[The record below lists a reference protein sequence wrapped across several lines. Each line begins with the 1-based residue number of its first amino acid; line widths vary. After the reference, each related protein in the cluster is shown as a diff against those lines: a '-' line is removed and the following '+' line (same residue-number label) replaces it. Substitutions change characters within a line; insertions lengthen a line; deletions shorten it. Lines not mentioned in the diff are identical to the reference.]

1 VTSGRAVKVI
11 AYATTAAAGLAVAVV
26 AGSQA
31 HAALVRTPTPAEL
44 SAAAATGVAQRWERE
59 SAGDI
64 FPSSIGYTSDLQTS
78 ESASRV
84 AIAPGDTCAAAVDA
98 TLATQAQLDGCVAGL
113 RADYTDQLRGAVY
126 TLGVLAFGSTARAA
140 DFYNKIPLS
149 SYPATGLH
157 AFAVPGTAAARF
169 DDAARQASAA
179 QLAGPYV
186 VLAVAG
192 YADGRP
198 ASAAD
203 ERRDSVFDPATELV
217 STIAEPLGK
226 PVTVHCGTT
235 EWACSDPSPD
245 IPAPPPELSEIRPD
259 EMQTL
264 DQIDVPAAWQTSK
277 GSGVTVAVL
286 DTGVDAS
293 APDLAG
299 DVTTGPDYTAGADP
313 PGYQPPLEHGT
324 YIASLIA
331 AHGSGP
337 GDAYGVIGV
346 APEAKILSVRV
357 ILDDGEPGLQA
368 YNEDSRFGDAIGKG
382 IYYAVKHG
390 ATVINMS
397 LGSEQATA
405 YLRAAVAYAVSRGVV
420 VVASAGNSGTSSG
433 FAPYLYPASFT
444 GVIAVAA
451 VDSKGAR
458 AFFSEQNASV
468 VLSAPGVDVI
478 GAGPDGEYIDA
489 EGTSPSAAL
498 VSGVAA
504 LIKSRYP
511 GLSPAL
517 VEQALIASATGKPRG
532 GYSPQTGFGQVNAA
546 AALQAAA
553 RLAASAP
560 AAGLAS
566 ASFFGAANE
575 PGQQA
580 RAGQAA
586 IAPIQVVHRDTTL
599 IAGYAA
605 ASGAGV
611 VCAIVMLVL
620 LGGLARKSR
629 RDDRQQPGS
638 QQWQQPF
645 APYGQPG
652 QVPQGPQAPPL
663 PQRPPMPQAPT
674 PPPPAPPPWDYQ
686 QPPWNYQPPPPANNP
701 PPRNYRDYPNRWF
714 DPQ

>member
-1 VTSGRAVKVI
+1 VTSGRAVRVI
-11 AYATTAAAGLAVAVV
+11 AYAVAAPVGLAVAVV
-26 AGSQA
+26 AGGRA
-31 HAALVRTPTPAEL
+31 HADLTPAPTPAEL
-44 SAAAATGVAQRWERE
+44 STAAAIGVAQRWERE
-59 SAGDI
+59 PAGEI
-64 FPSSIGYTSDLQTS
+64 FPSSIGYTSDLQTT
-78 ESASRV
+78 ETASRV
-84 AIAPGDTCAAAVDA
+84 GIAPDDACAAAVDA
-98 TLATQAQLDGCVAGL
+98 TLATAAQRDGCIAGL

-126 TLGVLAFGSTARAA
+126 TLGVLAFGSTAQAA
-140 DFYNKIPLS
+140 DFYNRIPLS

-157 AFAVPGTAAARF
+157 ALAVPGTAAARF
-169 DDAARQASAA
+169 DDAARQATAA

-198 ASAAD
+198 ASAAN

-217 STIAEPLGK
+217 DTIAEPLGK

-264 DQIDVPAAWQTSK
+264 DQIDVPAAWQISK

-324 YIASLIA
+324 YIASLIG

-346 APEAKILSVRV
+346 APEAKILAVRV

-368 YNEDSRFGDAIGKG
+368 YNQDSQFADAIGKG
-382 IYYAVKHG
+382 IYYAVQHG

-397 LGSEQATA
+397 LGSEQASA
-405 YLRAAVAYAVSRGVV
+405 YLRGAVAYAVSQDVV

-451 VDSKGAR
+451 VNTNGTR

-478 GAGPDGEYIDA
+478 GAGPNGEYIDA

-511 GLSPAL
+511 RLTPAL
-517 VEQALIASATGKPRG
+517 VEQALIASTTDRPPG
-532 GYSPQTGFGQVNAA
+532 GYSTDTGFGEVNAA

-553 RLAASAP
+553 RLAATAP
-560 AAGLAS
+560 ATGLGQS
-566 ASFFGAANE
+566 AFFAAANQA
-575 PGQQA
+575 GQQA
-580 RAGQAA
+580 RAGQPA
-586 IAPIQVVHRDTTL
+586 IAPIQVVHRDTAL

-611 VCAIVMLVL
+611 VCAIVTLVL
-620 LGGLARKSR
+620 LGGLVRRSR
-629 RDDRQQPGS
+629 REKRQQFGG
-638 QQWQQPF
+638 QQWQQRQWQQPF
-645 APYGQPG
+645 N
-652 QVPQGPQAPPL
+652 
-663 PQRPPMPQAPT
+663 
-674 PPPPAPPPWDYQ
+674 PPPAPPPWTYQ
-686 QPPWNYQPPPPANNP
+686 QPPWEQQQSPWNYQQPPPANNP
-701 PPRNYRDYPNRWF
+701 PPGNYRDYPNSYENGWF